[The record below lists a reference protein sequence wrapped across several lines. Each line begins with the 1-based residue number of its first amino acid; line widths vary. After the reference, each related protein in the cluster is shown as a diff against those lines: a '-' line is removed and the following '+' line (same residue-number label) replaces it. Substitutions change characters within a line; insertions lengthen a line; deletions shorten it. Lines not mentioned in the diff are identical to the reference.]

1 MWGRRPRANAVRRG
15 DLRAFIDEGAEIEG
29 KFVFSGVVMLNGK
42 ISGEVV
48 SSDTVIVGEKGCV
61 NAELRSHVVIV
72 SGEILGNVV
81 AGHRVELRPTAR
93 VTGNVEAPVVV
104 MEAGARFE
112 GHCRTTEMGSLDG
125 PPAHPAL
132 DGSRNG
138 RDVAPL
144 T

>member
-1 MWGRRPRANAVRRG
+1 MFGRRPRESSVKRG

-42 ISGEVV
+42 ISGEIV

-72 SGEILGNVV
+72 SGEVLGNVV

-93 VTGNVEAPVVV
+93 VTGNVEAPVIV
-104 MEAGARFE
+104 MEAGARFD
-112 GHCRTTEMGSLDG
+112 GHCRTMEGNGLDG
-125 PPAHPAL
+125 PASRPAL
-132 DGSRNG
+132 DSARHE
-138 RDVAPL
+138 REAVRL
-144 T
+144 S